1 MEEPRPRLQKAL
13 RILAVLLL
21 IFSILCFVIVA
32 FTFVTSFFI
41 GGQIISDGTGIMRLL
56 MRVNQ
61 HGKHAIDSA
70 LFGFAW
76 LPGLGAVTVFLVWC
90 IVLLSALRKRK
101 KLGPAYPGARRC
113 RIALCVLAGLTIA
126 LPLAL
131 WPISAPMVAKSGF
144 FVQPMPTPVPGAVLL
159 CCTLLGVLSARRVK
173 PAEEAAAEEPL
184 AQEPEGMRDRLQQD
198 PKQTEDEA

>member
-76 LPGLGAVTVFLVWC
+76 LPGLGAFCLARCASGKSSAPPTPAPGAA
-90 IVLLSALRKRK
+90 ALRC
-101 KLGPAYPGARRC
+101 ACSQA
-113 RIALCVLAGLTIA
+113 
-126 LPLAL
+126 
-131 WPISAPMVAKSGF
+131 
-144 FVQPMPTPVPGAVLL
+144 
-159 CCTLLGVLSARRVK
+159 
-173 PAEEAAAEEPL
+173 
-184 AQEPEGMRDRLQQD
+184 
-198 PKQTEDEA
+198 